1 MITKTYVRT
10 EHRKKKKL
18 KYVVDCV
25 FVDNLRSPG
34 ARAWSLRSPGSVESP
49 KSSYCILYM
58 LELGHYSEMICPCGT
73 WFKKVKDSTV
83 LRGACWP
90 EEESLTQWATIYI
103 THMLMSVVDF
113 HQRERRYKVSKTQQ
127 VFTHALRETMHPG
140 LMSSFVVF
148 VCCPCLVNHLVGV
161 PIICRNHRTDN
172 QFSLSLSLSLLT

>member
-1 MITKTYVRT
+1 MTS
-10 EHRKKKKL
+10 
-18 KYVVDCV
+18 
-25 FVDNLRSPG
+25 FVDHLLSPG
-34 ARAWSLRSPGSVESP
+34 ARAWSLRSPVSVESP
-49 KSSYCILYM
+49 KSSYCYLNLIFKKYSPWTM

-148 VCCPCLVNHLVGV
+148 VCCPCLVSHLVGV
-161 PIICRNHRTDN
+161 PIN
-172 QFSLSLSLSLLT
+172 LS

>member
-1 MITKTYVRT
+1 
-10 EHRKKKKL
+10 
-18 KYVVDCV
+18 
-25 FVDNLRSPG
+25 
-34 ARAWSLRSPGSVESP
+34 
-49 KSSYCILYM
+49 M

-83 LRGACWP
+83 LLGACWP

-113 HQRERRYKVSKTQQ
+113 HQRERRYIVSKTQQ
-127 VFTHALRETMHPG
+127 VLTRALRETMHPG

-161 PIICRNHRTDN
+161 PINFVVTIAPTIS
-172 QFSLSLSLSLLT
+172 SLSLSLSLNIKSFLQSLDPKYWRISRHTQACYLSNCSLG